1 MCVPYGQSSLVIINT
16 AIYIHSFKQ
25 HIYILLE
32 CPQDLDTH
40 THREFITIRLTTWIC
55 SFVEYTGNCF
65 KCFNKKGSNYQNCAV
80 HSIDQKNV
88 LEFKSPTKIWKVPQP
103 WPHKNIKQRELILHS
118 SWYIWNVHIWFFFSR
133 LSTFHFHIIVP
144 ETL

>member
-25 HIYILLE
+25 HIFILEE

-40 THREFITIRLTTWIC
+40 THREFITIGLTTWIC

-65 KCFNKKGSNYQNCAV
+65 KCFNKKGANY
-80 HSIDQKNV
+80 QKNV
-88 LEFKSPTKIWKVPQP
+88 LEFKSLTKI
-103 WPHKNIKQRELILHS
+103 
-118 SWYIWNVHIWFFFSR
+118 
-133 LSTFHFHIIVP
+133 
-144 ETL
+144 